1 MVNDINNVISK
12 GPGPSKP
19 GTPSNRDPMDEDS
32 LFPSIDLKPTQQQD
46 HLRSTNDYD
55 DSKID
60 DDLDKILQDIKDV
73 QQNSMDAPDSPKE
86 ADALHGGHDN
96 GLDSKPPSN
105 PSRHLLYTTHFPL
118 PQDETCSQHDCNQ
131 RHVLLYGV
139 GKVRDE
145 ARHVVKKMTKEVSNN
160 IPKLILLKY
169 VLTFV

>member
-1 MVNDINNVISK
+1 
-12 GPGPSKP
+12 
-19 GTPSNRDPMDEDS
+19 MDEDS
-32 LFPSIDLKPTQQQD
+32 LFPGIDLKPTKLDPQD

-86 ADALHGGHDN
+86 SDALAGHGPHDPV
-96 GLDSKPPSN
+96 LDSTKPPTS

-139 GKVRDE
+139 GRVRDE
-145 ARHVVKKMTKEVSNN
+145 ARHVVKKMTKEVGRS
-160 IPKLILLKY
+160 
-169 VLTFV
+169 